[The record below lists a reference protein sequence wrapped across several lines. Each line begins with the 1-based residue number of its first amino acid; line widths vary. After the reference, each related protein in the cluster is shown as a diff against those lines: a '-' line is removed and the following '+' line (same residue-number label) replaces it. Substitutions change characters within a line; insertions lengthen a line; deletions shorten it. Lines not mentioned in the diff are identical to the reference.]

1 MAEET
6 KTTSLLE
13 EEAPPLPVLKR
24 TKRVMSE
31 KQLEALTK
39 GRENRWKRHREQEQS
54 ERDRVLREGE
64 EQKCQNTEE
73 KKQLV
78 KNKKTES
85 VSEEK
90 HSSKRA
96 KWGVVHRDQQRQE
109 LQRLQEEKENTYPSA
124 SSPEESSSEEE
135 KERNKS
141 VYEAFLQTFMQP
153 PTHARSG
160 VLFL

>member
-54 ERDRVLREGE
+54 EREREYSETG
-64 EQKCQNTEE
+64 
-73 KKQLV
+73 
-78 KNKKTES
+78 KNRS
-85 VSEEK
+85 VRTQR
-90 HSSKRA
+90 KRNN
-96 KWGVVHRDQQRQE
+96 
-109 LQRLQEEKENTYPSA
+109 L
-124 SSPEESSSEEE
+124 
-135 KERNKS
+135 
-141 VYEAFLQTFMQP
+141 
-153 PTHARSG
+153 
-160 VLFL
+160 